1 MTSLIKVNIDPH
13 ALVRAG
19 ERGTNEE
26 EIKETVRT
34 GEKFPAKKRRSE
46 FRQVFEYGRK
56 WEGVHYEHKLLHVFC
71 APELNGWYVVTVIVE
86 FF

>member
-1 MTSLIKVNIDPH
+1 MRIEVDPH
-13 ALVRAG
+13 ALIRAE
-19 ERGTNEE
+19 ERGTNEV

-46 FRQVFEYGRK
+46 FRQVFEYGKK
-56 WEGVHYEHKLLHVFC
+56 WEGKHYEHKLLHVF
-71 APELNGWYVVTVIVE
+71 AAEELNGWYVVTVIVE